1 MQYQWRYD
9 IQREACSVCKKKKK
23 KKLRWG
29 KECAIVGTR
38 YSLKTLEAK

>member
-9 IQREACSVCKKKKK
+9 IQREACSVCKKKN